1 MLVAGFPA
9 GAFAA
14 NCYIVATAPGEQ
26 CVIIDPG
33 QDAERGI
40 EEILAEHRLRP
51 AAVLLTHGHIDHVL
65 VGSAGLRRSGHTRL
79 YPS

>member
-14 NCYIVATAPGEQ
+14 NCYIVAPAPGEE

-33 QDAERGI
+33 QDA
-40 EEILAEHRLRP
+40 
-51 AAVLLTHGHIDHVL
+51 
-65 VGSAGLRRSGHTRL
+65 
-79 YPS
+79 

>member
-14 NCYIVATAPGEQ
+14 NCYIVAPAPGAE

-33 QDAERGI
+33 QDEHPAE
-40 EEILAEHRLRP
+40 P
-51 AAVLLTHGHIDHVL
+51 D
-65 VGSAGLRRSGHTRL
+65 
-79 YPS
+79 